1 MTTAVAGTVS
11 GAERPDS
18 TREKQGRPSSTNL
31 SLPDKL
37 APSQHSESTTVAPS
51 TTQGTVVHHPEL
63 PATSQN
69 RTAKPVRNY
78 RLHQGMNRF
87 CLDGRCMTSGDSVL
101 PLVGSSIVALVLP
114 ALFWAFN
121 GPWLW
126 HHLGAGG
133 GGGRATVFVFLV
145 LVLLMWSS
153 MARTALSDPGIIP
166 RNLDPDP
173 PQRFIEPDPDIP
185 GSEGEWVVETKY
197 VELPGKGFV
206 ASKWC
211 PTCHTYRPPRTSHC
225 RLCDNCVERTD
236 HHCAF
241 LNNCIGRRNYRPFI
255 VFLTSAVACAFYA
268 IAFTLYHVVYALTEA
283 DSTGWRWDTVG
294 AVVTAVLAVVVV
306 TPIAG
311 LLGYHIRLMWS
322 NRTTI
327 ELLRPAALRGSLV
340 DPSTGLPLLAEEGG
354 VENPWKRSNPLLN
367 MKDALGAP
375 RRQSKLAREGR
386 VQWRGW
392 STVPMPEGG
401 SAGTMP
407 LNKSGL
413 ARKSGTSG

>member
-1 MTTAVAGTVS
+1 MTTAAT
-11 GAERPDS
+11 GAESSFKRPIDS
-18 TREKQGRPSSTNL
+18 NREKRGPPLSADM

-37 APSQHSESTTVAPS
+37 APSYHAESTTGAPS
-51 TTQGTVVHHPEL
+51 TSQDTAVHHL
-63 PATSQN
+63 SSQN
-69 RTAKPVRNY
+69 RPAEQPVRNY
-78 RLHQGMNRF
+78 RLHQGTNRF
-87 CLDGRCMTSGDSVL
+87 FLDGRCMTSGDSVL
-101 PLVGSSIVALVLP
+101 PLVGSSIVAVLLP
-114 ALFWAFN
+114 ALFWPFN

-126 HHLGAGG
+126 NHLGAGG
-133 GGGRATVFVFLV
+133 GGGKATVFVFLV

-173 PQRFIEPDPDIP
+173 PQRFIEPDPDVP
-185 GSEGEWVVETKY
+185 GSEGEWIVEVKY
-197 VELPGKGFV
+197 IELPGKGYV

-255 VFLTSAVACAFYA
+255 VFLTSAVVCAVYA
-268 IAFTLYHVVYALTEA
+268 LAFTLYHIVHALTEA
-283 DSTGWRWDTVG
+283 DSTGWRWDTIG
-294 AVVTAVLAVVVV
+294 AVVTAVLAVVFV

-327 ELLRPAALRGSLV
+327 ELLRPAALRGSLM
-340 DPSTGLPLLAEEGG
+340 DPSTGLPLLPEEGG
-354 VENPWKRSNPLLN
+354 AENPWKRSNPLLN

-392 STVPMPEGG
+392 STVPVPEAARG
-401 SAGTMP
+401 SPTVL
-407 LNKSGL
+407 LN
-413 ARKSGTSG
+413 RTYTSL

>member
-1 MTTAVAGTVS
+1 MATSTAGTEPD
-11 GAERPDS
+11 AARLDS
-18 TREKQGRPSSTNL
+18 TREKRGPPSSADM

-37 APSQHSESTTVAPS
+37 APSHHAESTTGAPS
-51 TTQGTVVHHPEL
+51 TSQDTAVHHL
-63 PATSQN
+63 SSQDHPP
-69 RTAKPVRNY
+69 KPVRNY
-78 RLHQGMNRF
+78 RLHQGTNRF
-87 CLDGRCMTSGDSVL
+87 FLDGRCMTSGDSIL
-101 PLVGSSIVALVLP
+101 PLVGSSIVAFALP

-133 GGGRATVFVFLV
+133 KAIVFVFLV
-145 LVLLMWSS
+145 LVLFMWSS

-166 RNLDPDP
+166 RNLDPEP

-185 GSEGEWVVETKY
+185 GSEGEWIVEVKY
-197 VELPGKGFV
+197 IELPGKGYV

-211 PTCHTYRPPRTSHC
+211 PTCHAYRPPRTSHC

-255 VFLTSAVACAFYA
+255 VFLTSAVVCAFYA
-268 IAFTLYHVVYALTEA
+268 IAFTIYHVVYALTEI
-283 DSTGWRWDTVG
+283 DETGWRWDTVG
-294 AVVTAVLAVVVV
+294 AVVTAVLTVVFV

-311 LLGYHIRLMWS
+311 LLGYHTRLMWS

-375 RRQSKLAREGR
+375 RRQSKSAREGR

-392 STVPMPEGG
+392 STVPVPEGG

-413 ARKSGTSG
+413 VRKNGTAA